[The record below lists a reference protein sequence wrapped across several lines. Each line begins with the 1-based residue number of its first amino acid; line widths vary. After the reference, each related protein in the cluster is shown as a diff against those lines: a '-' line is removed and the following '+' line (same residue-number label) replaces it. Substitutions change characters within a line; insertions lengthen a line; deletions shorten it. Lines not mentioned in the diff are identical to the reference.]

1 MLRAALKMTNMRHW
15 WNGND
20 REKLGLELIYYIFK
34 GLGGACRTYVEEE
47 RFLQG
52 FCGEI

>member
-20 REKLGLELIYYIFK
+20 REKPGLKLIYYIFK
-34 GLGGACRTYVEEE
+34 GLGGACSTYVGEEA
-47 RFLQG
+47 FLQDFG
-52 FCGEI
+52 GAT